1 MKSDTIRLVA
11 WWVSLVATLV
21 AIAMT
26 IYMLVL
32 KP

>member
-1 MKSDTIRLVA
+1 VA